1 MSTLLL
7 SVVLYF
13 PLVGDLLPE
22 NIRLLFFLF
31 SVEDKDDSE
40 PAMLAWVKSRN
51 YKGKTTSL
59 SHPVEKKTL
68 TGLFDLVWPI
78 GFVVVLVAYAGNFQ
92 KGEGT
97 KLNNQFHSLIA
108 FFTGLYADK
117 EKVSQ
122 NPFTL
127 PSDIDIFKRRA
138 AETLVEKQVG
148 YFHFFS
154 VCTH

>member
-59 SHPVEKKTL
+59 SHPVEKK
-68 TGLFDLVWPI
+68 P
-78 GFVVVLVAYAGNFQ
+78 
-92 KGEGT
+92 
-97 KLNNQFHSLIA
+97 
-108 FFTGLYADK
+108 
-117 EKVSQ
+117 
-122 NPFTL
+122 
-127 PSDIDIFKRRA
+127 
-138 AETLVEKQVG
+138 
-148 YFHFFS
+148 
-154 VCTH
+154 

>member
-59 SHPVEKKTL
+59 SHPVEKKPWLAFLTWFDQLVLLSCWLPTL
-68 TGLFDLVWPI
+68 AISRKVRAQSWIT
-78 GFVVVLVAYAGNFQ
+78 NFIP
-92 KGEGT
+92 
-97 KLNNQFHSLIA
+97 SLH
-108 FFTGLYADK
+108 FFTGLHADK